1 MNTPDAGF
9 GGEKRLKKKREIDA
23 LFKDS
28 ARVSSGG
35 LTLRYR
41 ENGLLNDRI
50 VVTTGRRWGKAVER
64 NRLRRTVQEVFR
76 RWSAD
81 DSHHVDIVVTQYR
94 VLKDQPSSRIA
105 ERFARLLD
113 DVKGGSRR

>member
-1 MNTPDAGF
+1 MNAPDAGF
-9 GGEKRLKKKREIDA
+9 GREKRIKKKREIDA

-28 ARVSSGG
+28 SRVSSGG

-41 ENGLLNDRI
+41 ENGLSFDRI

-76 RWSAD
+76 KWSAS
-81 DSHHVDIVVTQYR
+81 DSRHVDIVVTQYR
-94 VLKDQPSSRIA
+94 VLKEQPSARIA
-105 ERFARLLD
+105 DRFARLLD
-113 DVKGGSRR
+113 DVEGGAGR